1 MATEQLVSSCTPGSG
16 GPAARGGAGAQ
27 GRAGERRCAGL
38 GRGGPGRAGRGRP
51 YREPTRNSGPPQ
63 VARPVPWQV
72 RYTLAVA
79 GGTVPSHS
87 TSSYPWGD
95 PALPCPPESKNL
107 PRPELSDHVGGR
119 AGPHGRAPGLW
130 ASHRR
135 PRGPATPSAGKRR
148 QSTAVR
154 TAPFSSR
161 ALATVLAPPHTS
173 CRAQPSDAPAPSLH
187 LGFSKS
193 EAQGAC
199 TPRLLCGL

>member
-1 MATEQLVSSCTPGSG
+1 MLEK
-16 GPAARGGAGAQ
+16 
-27 GRAGERRCAGL
+27 
-38 GRGGPGRAGRGRP
+38 
-51 YREPTRNSGPPQ
+51 
-63 VARPVPWQV
+63 
-72 RYTLAVA
+72 TLES
-79 GGTVPSHS
+79 PLDCK
-87 TSSYPWGD
+87 D

-199 TPRLLCGL
+199 TPRLLCATLRDPMHYSLPGSSVHRDSPGKNTGVVCHALL